1 MGPLAFSMSSGTRL
15 VSMADL
21 SNFKSWRSDWKSLKA
36 VVYGLGIS
44 GFAAVDT
51 LRQLGAQVLVITQS
65 ADEKHIDLCEVIG
78 AKVVLAPDADK
89 VPQEA
94 IEFGADLLVTS
105 PGVKPGAAL
114 LLWAQEQQIEVF
126 TEVDL
131 AWRLRDRS
139 GKASKWICIT
149 GTNGKTTTTGL
160 VTTMLRAA
168 GINAVACGNIGL
180 PVLDAVCSPANY
192 EVLVVELSSFQL
204 HYLTQ
209 IEPEASVVLN
219 IADDH
224 LDWHGSREA
233 YEAAKSRVYDHVK
246 IACVINSRD
255 VGTQRALDRSVDNS
269 EAQLVGFSLLVPA
282 PNEIG
287 WVEDILV
294 DRAFVDDPN
303 EALEL
308 AQIADLV
315 RVPVKSPHLL
325 ENIAAAAAL
334 VRAVGIE
341 PEFIAAGLREFEL
354 DAHRI
359 QVVGEHNHV
368 VYVDDSKATNPHA
381 AAASLAAFESVV
393 WVVGGLLK
401 GVALDDLIAKNAD
414 KLRAAVVIGVDR
426 AEVVSALTKNAPL
439 CKVVEIEDGDAVMNS
454 AVEAAHQLAASGDT
468 VLLAPAAASMDQF
481 KDYADRGYQ
490 FAQAV
495 HDLISNEK

>member
-1 MGPLAFSMSSGTRL
+1 MRLANMT
-15 VSMADL
+15 DL
-21 SNFKSWRSDWKSLKA
+21 TNFNSWRSDWKSLK
-36 VVYGLGIS
+36 VIVYGLGIS

-51 LRQLGAQVLVITQS
+51 LRQLGAQVLVVSQD
-65 ADEKHIDLCEVIG
+65 ADEKHIDLCQVVG
-78 AKVVLAPDADK
+78 AHVVLAPDTDQ
-89 VPQEA
+89 VPEQA
-94 IEFGADLLVTS
+94 IVFGADLVVTS
-105 PGVKPGAAL
+105 PGVKPDAAL
-114 LLWAQEQQIEVF
+114 LRWASDQNIDIF

-168 GINAVACGNIGL
+168 GVNAQACGNIGL
-180 PVLDAVCSPANY
+180 PVLDAVCSPADY

-204 HYLTQ
+204 HYLGA

-224 LDWHGSREA
+224 LDWHGNREA
-233 YEAAKSRVYDHVK
+233 YEAAKSKVYDHTK
-246 IACVINSRD
+246 IACVINARD
-255 VGTQRALDRSVDNS
+255 LGTQRALDASIDNAD
-269 EAQLVGFSLLVPA
+269 AQLIGFSLLVPA

-287 WVEDILV
+287 WVEDLLV
-294 DRAFVDDPN
+294 DRAYIDDPN

-308 AQIADLV
+308 AQISDLV
-315 RVPVKSPHLL
+315 RVPVTSPHLL
-325 ENIAAAAAL
+325 ENIAAAASL
-334 VRAVGIE
+334 VRALGVA

-359 QVVGEHNHV
+359 QLVGEHEGV
-368 VYVDDSKATNPHA
+368 VYINDSKATNPHA
-381 AAASLAAFESVV
+381 AAASLAAFESVI

-401 GVALDDLIAKNAD
+401 GVSLDDLVAKNAS
-414 KLRAAVVIGVDR
+414 KLRAALVIGVYR
-426 AEVVSALTKNAPL
+426 QEVISALRAHAPN
-439 CKVVEIEDGDAVMNS
+439 CQVIEIEASDDVMAAV
-454 AVEAAHQLAASGDT
+454 VAAAKSIAKAGDT

-490 FAQAV
+490 FALAV
-495 HDLISNEK
+495 HNLNSSDN

>member
-1 MGPLAFSMSSGTRL
+1 MT
-15 VSMADL
+15 DL
-21 SNFKSWRSDWKSLKA
+21 SNFKSWQSDWQSLR
-36 VVYGLGIS
+36 VIVYGLGLS
-44 GFAAVDT
+44 GFAAADT
-51 LRQLGAQVLVITQS
+51 LRQLGAEVLVITES

-78 AKVVLAPDADK
+78 AKVVLASGFDSVPKDA
-89 VPQEA
+89 V
-94 IEFGADLLVTS
+94 EFSADLLVTS
-105 PGVKPGAAL
+105 PGVKPEAAL
-114 LLWAQEQQIEVF
+114 LRWAQEEQIDIF

-139 GKASKWICIT
+139 GRASKWICIT

-160 VTTMLRAA
+160 VTKILRAA

-204 HYLTQ
+204 HYLTH

-224 LDWHGSREA
+224 LDWHGSLEA
-233 YEAAKSRVYDHVK
+233 YEAAKSKVYDHTK

-255 VGTQRALDRSVDNS
+255 RATQRALERSVDNAD
-269 EAQLVGFSLLVPA
+269 AQLVGFSLLVPA

-287 WVEDILV
+287 WVEDLLV
-294 DRAFVDDPN
+294 DRAYIEDPN

-308 AQIADLV
+308 AQVADLV
-315 RVPVKSPHLL
+315 RIPVKSPHLL

-334 VRAVGIE
+334 VRALGVS

-359 QVVGEHNHV
+359 QVVGEHDEV
-368 VYVDDSKATNPHA
+368 VYVNDSKATNPHA

-401 GVALDDLIAKNAD
+401 GVSLDDLIAKNAA
-414 KLRAAVVIGVDR
+414 KLRAAVVIGVDQS
-426 AEVVSALTKNAPL
+426 EVVAAIAANAPL
-439 CKVVEIEDGDAVMNS
+439 CQVIQVEASGDVMAS
-454 AVEAAHQLAASGDT
+454 AVFAANQLAKSGDT

-490 FAQAV
+490 FARAV
-495 HDLISNEK
+495 HNLISSDN

>member
-1 MGPLAFSMSSGTRL
+1 MT
-15 VSMADL
+15 DL
-21 SNFKSWRSDWKSLKA
+21 SNFKSWQSDWQSLR
-36 VVYGLGIS
+36 VIVYGLGLS
-44 GFAAVDT
+44 GFAAADT
-51 LRQLGAQVLVITQS
+51 LRQLGAEVLVITES

-78 AKVVLAPDADK
+78 AKVVLASGFDSVPKDA
-89 VPQEA
+89 V
-94 IEFGADLLVTS
+94 EFSADLLVTS
-105 PGVKPGAAL
+105 PGVKPEAAL
-114 LLWAQEQQIEVF
+114 LRWAQEEQIDIF

-139 GKASKWICIT
+139 GRASKWICIT

-160 VTTMLRAA
+160 VTKILRAA

-204 HYLTQ
+204 HYLTH

-224 LDWHGSREA
+224 LDWHGSLEA
-233 YEAAKSRVYDHVK
+233 YEAAKSKVYDHTK

-255 VGTQRALDRSVDNS
+255 RATQRALERSVDNAD
-269 EAQLVGFSLLVPA
+269 AQLVGFSLLVPA

-287 WVEDILV
+287 WVEDLLV
-294 DRAFVDDPN
+294 DRAYIEDPN

-308 AQIADLV
+308 AQVADLV
-315 RVPVKSPHLL
+315 RIPVKSPHLL

-334 VRAVGIE
+334 VRALGVS

-359 QVVGEHNHV
+359 QVVGEQDEV
-368 VYVDDSKATNPHA
+368 VYVNDSKATNPHA

-401 GVALDDLIAKNAD
+401 GVSLDDLIAKNAA
-414 KLRAAVVIGVDR
+414 KLRAAVVIGVDQS
-426 AEVVSALTKNAPL
+426 EVVAAIAANAPL
-439 CKVVEIEDGDAVMNS
+439 CQVIQVEASGDVMAS
-454 AVEAAHQLAASGDT
+454 AVFAANQLAKSGDT

-490 FAQAV
+490 FARAV
-495 HDLISNEK
+495 HNLISSDN

>member
-1 MGPLAFSMSSGTRL
+1 MSSGTRL
-15 VSMADL
+15 DSMADL
-21 SNFKSWRSDWKSLKA
+21 SNLTSWRSDWASLK
-36 VVYGLGIS
+36 VIVYGLGIS
-44 GFAAVDT
+44 GFAAADT
-51 LRQLGAQVLVITQS
+51 LRRLGAEVLVITES
-65 ADEKHIDLCEVIG
+65 ANEKHLDLCEVIG
-78 AKVVLAPDADK
+78 AKVVLASGFDS
-89 VPQEA
+89 VPKEA
-94 IEFGADLLVTS
+94 VEFGAALVVTS
-105 PGVKPGAAL
+105 PGVKPEAAL
-114 LLWAQEQQIEVF
+114 LRWAQDAQIDIF

-139 GKASKWICIT
+139 GRASKWICIT

-180 PVLDAVCSPANY
+180 PVLDAVCSPADY

-204 HYLTQ
+204 HYLTH

-233 YEAAKSRVYDHVK
+233 YEAAKSKVYDHTK

-255 VGTQRALDRSVDNS
+255 VATQRALERSADNA

-287 WVEDILV
+287 WVEDLLI
-294 DRAFVDDPN
+294 DRAYIDDPN

-315 RVPVKSPHLL
+315 RVPVKSQHLL

-334 VRAVGIE
+334 VRALGVDAGC
-341 PEFIAAGLREFEL
+341 IAAGLREFEL

-359 QVVGEHNHV
+359 QIVGEHDGV
-368 VYVDDSKATNPHA
+368 VYVNDSKATNPHA
-381 AAASLAAFESVV
+381 AAASIAAFESVV

-401 GVALDDLIAKNAD
+401 GVSLDDLISKNAT

-426 AEVVSALTKNAPL
+426 SEVLAALDAKAPL
-439 CKVVEIEDGDAVMNS
+439 CQVVEIEPGSEVMNS
-454 AVEAAHQLAASGDT
+454 AVLAAKQLAVYGDT

-495 HDLISNEK
+495 HDLISSDN